1 MKKATSISTVI
12 LVCLYMLL
20 PIARLY
26 AFLKGY
32 EMALHGALAAA
43 FVLAGLSLLV
53 SVGLLIWQEKMTSKV
68 DQILSASS
76 ALLFPLAFLHWAIFI
91 PLCGW
96 SIVCIVIAVLCLV
109 LFAVLLFRNVQPAP
123 MKIASGFVALLVS
136 LPVSLWVLIAP
147 VVGDFGLSDL
157 VVEIG
162 SPEGSYVAQV
172 RHENMGMFGA
182 NTYVKVFYKKID
194 RELPLLSFN
203 KTPTKITGDWGERKD
218 SVEIEWLDDETL
230 LINGRAYSVAEGAF
244 EDEAGE

>member
-12 LVCLYMLL
+12 LVCLYMFL
-20 PIARLY
+20 PIAKLY
-26 AFLKGY
+26 AVLKGY
-32 EMALHGALAAA
+32 EMALHGALAIA
-43 FVLAGLSLLV
+43 FVMAGLSLLV
-53 SVGLLIWQEKMTSKV
+53 SVGLFVWQEKMTSKV

-162 SPEGSYVAQV
+162 SPESSYVAQV
-172 RHENMGMFGA
+172 RYENMAMFGSS
-182 NTYVKVFYKKID
+182 TYVKVYYKRSDK
-194 RELPLLSFN
+194 ELLFLSFN
-203 KTPTKITGDWGERKD
+203 KTPMKITGDWGERRD

-230 LINGRAYSVAEGAF
+230 LINGKAYSIAEEAF
-244 EDEAGE
+244 EEADE